1 MEPLSPAAQNALEG
15 LNAVRF
21 VRRNAATFAAALAF
35 ALGSASIA
43 TAQPP
48 DPTQSDAAFNT
59 AAGTDALLVTTGATN
74 TAVGYK
80 ALTSNQTGAANTA
93 VGFRAL
99 SSNPTGAENTAVGSN
114 ALLSNLTGGSNTAVG
129 NSALAHNTAGGSNT
143 ASGWLALYTNESGS
157 FNTATGSG
165 ALIQNISGGSN
176 TASGSSALHANGNGS
191 FNTADGASALFSNVF
206 GTNNTSVGA
215 EAMYANLVGNY
226 NAVIGN
232 SALHENTKGNDNTAS
247 GAAALYYNVDGNNN
261 VATGADALL
270 TNAHGSSNT
279 ASGTDALR
287 NNTTGNNNT
296 AIGIFAGVNLQ
307 AGDGNLYIASPGGA
321 ANESNTTR
329 IGSAQTSAFIAGVR
343 GVRVDDAVEVVIDSN
358 GQLGTR
364 HSSARFKEDIKDMAA
379 YSRRL
384 LDLRPVT
391 FRYKQPAADGGK
403 PVEPG
408 LIAEEVAEVYPDLV
422 AHGADGRIEAVQ
434 YDKLTPM
441 LLNEV
446 QNQERQLAA
455 EAGRNAAL
463 EAEVH
468 DLRANL
474 AEARRS
480 QDALADRLAKL
491 ESTSRAPG
499 AQ

>member
-1 MEPLSPAAQNALEG
+1 MGALSQATQNALEG
-15 LNAVRF
+15 LSAVRL
-21 VRRNAATFAAALAF
+21 VRPNAATLAVALAF
-35 ALGSASIA
+35 ALAAASTA
-43 TAQPP
+43 SAQPP
-48 DPTQSDAAFNT
+48 DPTPSNSTFNT
-59 AAGTDALLVTTGATN
+59 AAGTNALLVNTGIN
-74 TAVGYK
+74 
-80 ALTSNQTGAANTA
+80 NTA
-93 VGFRAL
+93 VGF
-99 SSNPTGAENTAVGSN
+99 E
-114 ALLSNLTGGSNTAVG
+114 
-129 NSALAHNTAGGSNT
+129 ALAANMSGISNT
-143 ASGWLALYTNESGS
+143 ASGW
-157 FNTATGSG
+157 G
-165 ALIQNISGGSN
+165 ALFANTVGS
-176 TASGSSALHANGNGS
+176 
-191 FNTADGASALFSNVF
+191 
-206 GTNNTSVGA
+206 
-215 EAMYANLVGNY
+215 Y
-226 NAVIGN
+226 
-232 SALHENTKGNDNTAS
+232 NTAS
-247 GAAALYYNVDGNNN
+247 GAAALAFNTSGGLNTATGGSALQDNTTGSANTADGSQALFSNSTGNYNTADGINALFTNQSGSFNTASGESALYSNLAGTNNTGIGAEAMYGNKSGIYNAALGNRALYANIDGNDNTAAGAGALYNTTHGNNN
-261 VATGADALL
+261 TASGADALL
-270 TNAHGSSNT
+270 TNSTGSSNT

-307 AGDGNLYIASPGGA
+307 AGDGNIYIASPGGA
-321 ANESNTTR
+321 ANESNATR

-343 GVRVDDAVEVVIDSN
+343 GVNVDDAVEVVIDKN

-422 AHGADGRIEAVQ
+422 AHAADGRIEAVQ

-441 LLNEV
+441 LLNEL

-463 EAEVH
+463 EAEVQ

-480 QDALADRLAKL
+480 QGALADRLAKL
-491 ESTSRAPG
+491 EG
-499 AQ
+499 AGLTARPAGD